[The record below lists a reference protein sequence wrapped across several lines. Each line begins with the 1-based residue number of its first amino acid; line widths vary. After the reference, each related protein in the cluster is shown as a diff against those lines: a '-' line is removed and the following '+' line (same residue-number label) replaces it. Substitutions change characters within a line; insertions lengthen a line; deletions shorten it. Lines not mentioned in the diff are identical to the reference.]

1 MLFLEIMEGKMKFA
15 VLAAVLLLG
24 ACAVNKTPLTPQGQL
39 NACLRD
45 ELNSRL
51 AKGGGETLGNAALA
65 QKVAQFCLKKL
76 DMEDAFSRETAL
88 RNAHALLT
96 RSEGT
101 SLR

>member
-1 MLFLEIMEGKMKFA
+1 MKFA
-15 VLAAVLLLG
+15 VLAVVLLLE

-45 ELNSRL
+45 EINTRM
-51 AKGGGETLGNAALA
+51 ADGTGEALGNAALA
-65 QKVAQFCLKKL
+65 QKTARFCLKKL
-76 DMEDAFSRETAL
+76 HMEDAFSRDMAL